1 MISAV
6 IFIGSIFIF
15 MALDN
20 INDTLKEIKR
30 KLK

>member
-1 MISAV
+1 MISAA
-6 IFIGSIFIF
+6 IFVGSVFIF

-30 KLK
+30 KL

>member
-1 MISAV
+1 MTSAA
-6 IFIGSIFIF
+6 IFVGSIFIF

-30 KLK
+30 KL

>member
-1 MISAV
+1 MIEAV

-20 INDTLKEIKR
+20 INNTLKEIKR
-30 KLK
+30 KL

>member
-1 MISAV
+1 MTAVAIMI
-6 IFIGSIFIF
+6 GTIFIF

-30 KLK
+30 KL

>member
-1 MISAV
+1 MVSAA
-6 IFIGSIFIF
+6 IFVGSIFIF

-30 KLK
+30 KL